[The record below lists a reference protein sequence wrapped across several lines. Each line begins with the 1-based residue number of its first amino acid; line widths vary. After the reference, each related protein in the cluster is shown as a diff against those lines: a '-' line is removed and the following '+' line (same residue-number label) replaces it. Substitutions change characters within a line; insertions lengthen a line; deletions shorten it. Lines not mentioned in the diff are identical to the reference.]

1 MNNTEQLFRV
11 AAYDIK
17 PLRDLIK
24 EPLEVDRGMEQA
36 ILAALVILA
45 VVLLFFVVQL
55 RSQVGALRD
64 ALTQIN
70 SNAELAEKSRENTR
84 SLIREE
90 IARNR
95 EEMNSMGK
103 GLREEVGGSIK
114 GLQELLVTGMGQI
127 SAGQK
132 SQLDSFASQL
142 NGFMQTTDQKLE
154 NMRTVLDGKLQSMS
168 ETTGKELKLMSDSM
182 ASRLT
187 GMSELQ
193 QRQLGEFS
201 QQIGNLTAS
210 NEKKLEQMR
219 ETVENRVKELQVNN
233 AQKLDEMRVVV
244 DEKLHATLEQR
255 LGESFKLVSDRLEQV
270 HKGLGEMQNLAAG
283 VGDLKKVLTNV
294 KTRGT
299 WGEMQLGNILEDI
312 LTPDQY
318 AANVAVKKNS
328 ERVEY
333 AIKLPGPDSEGDGL
347 WLPIDAKFPM
357 EDYYRLIEAY
367 ELADAAQIDQAVKVL
382 ELRIKTKAKEIAS
395 KYIEPPAT
403 TDFAIMFLPTEGLYA
418 EVLRRPGLFE
428 SLRLE
433 HRVSVAGPTT
443 LAAIVSSLSVGFR
456 TLAIQKRSSEVW
468 AVLGAVK
475 TEFGKFGAVLEKTQK
490 KLQEASHT
498 IDEAARRSRAMERR
512 LRTVE
517 ALPETE
523 AAAMLSGTAVDE
535 IAGAQE
541 ELD

>member
-1 MNNTEQLFRV
+1 
-11 AAYDIK
+11 
-17 PLRDLIK
+17 
-24 EPLEVDRGMEQA
+24 ME
-36 ILAALVILA
+36 LA
-45 VVLLFFVVQL
+45 VLAGLSILVLVLLLFIVQL
-55 RSQVGALRD
+55 RSQVGSLRD
-64 ALTQIN
+64 ALFQLH
-70 SNAELAEKSRENTR
+70 SNAELAEKSQEITR
-84 SLIREE
+84 SLLREE
-90 IARNR
+90 TARNR
-95 EEMNSMGK
+95 EEMSSMGK
-103 GLREEVGGSIK
+103 GLREEVGASIK
-114 GLQELLVTGMGQI
+114 GLQEVLITGMGQI
-127 SAGQK
+127 STGQK
-132 SQLDSFASQL
+132 SQLDSFANQL
-142 NGFMQTTDQKLE
+142 NGFTQTTDQKLE
-154 NMRTVLDGKLQSMS
+154 NMRTAIDGKLQSMS
-168 ETTGKELKLMSDSM
+168 EAIGKEINLMSDSM
-182 ASRLT
+182 AGRLT
-187 GMSELQ
+187 GMAELQ
-193 QRQLGEFS
+193 QKQLGDFS

-219 ETVENRVKELQVNN
+219 ETVENRVKELQANN
-233 AQKLDEMRVVV
+233 AQKLEEMRVVV

-255 LGESFKLVSDRLEQV
+255 LGESFKLVSERLEQV

-299 WGEMQLGNILEDI
+299 WGEVQLGNILEDI
-312 LTPDQY
+312 LAPDQY

-367 ELADAAQIDQAVKVL
+367 ELGDAALIDQAVKVL
-382 ELRIKTKAKEIAS
+382 ELRIRTKAKEIAT

-498 IDEAARRSRAMERR
+498 IDEAARRSRAMERK

-517 ALPETE
+517 ALPENE
-523 AAAMLSGTAVDE
+523 AMSLLGETAAVDE
-535 IAGAQE
+535 IAVANE
-541 ELD
+541 EPE

>member
-1 MNNTEQLFRV
+1 M
-11 AAYDIK
+11 
-17 PLRDLIK
+17 
-24 EPLEVDRGMEQA
+24 MEQA
-36 ILAALVILA
+36 VWGALIILVLILV
-45 VVLLFFVVQL
+45 FFVVQL
-55 RSQVGALRD
+55 RSQVGSLRD
-64 ALTQIN
+64 ALLQLN
-70 SNAELAEKSRENTR
+70 SNAELAEKSQENTR
-84 SLIREE
+84 SLLREE
-90 IARNR
+90 IGRNR
-95 EEMNSMGK
+95 EEMSGIGK
-103 GLREEVGGSIK
+103 GIREEVGGSINR
-114 GLQELLVTGMGQI
+114 LQELLVTGMGQI
-127 SAGQK
+127 STGQK
-132 SQLDSFASQL
+132 SQLDSFANQL
-142 NGFMQTTDQKLE
+142 NGFTQTTDQKLE
-154 NMRTVLDGKLQSMS
+154 NMRTAIDGKLQSMN
-168 ETTGKELKLMSDSM
+168 EATGKELNQMSDSM

-187 GMSELQ
+187 GMAELQ
-193 QRQLGEFS
+193 QKQLGDFS

-219 ETVENRVKELQVNN
+219 ETVENRVKELQANN

-255 LGESFKLVSDRLEQV
+255 LGESFKLVSERLELV
-270 HKGLGEMQNLAAG
+270 HKGLGEMQSLAAG

-299 WGEMQLGNILEDI
+299 WGEVQLGNILEDI
-312 LTPDQY
+312 LAPDQF
-318 AANVAVKKNS
+318 AANVAVKNNS

-333 AIKLPGPDSEGDGL
+333 AIKLPGPDLDGDGL

-367 ELADAAQIDQAVKVL
+367 ELGDVALIDQAVKVL

-433 HRVSVAGPTT
+433 HRISVAGPTT
-443 LAAIVSSLSVGFR
+443 LAAIVSSLSMGFR

-498 IDEAARRSRAMERR
+498 IDEAARRSRAMERK
-512 LRTVE
+512 LKNVE

-523 AAAMLSGTAVDE
+523 AVALLGGNAIEE
-535 IAGAQE
+535 IAGSE
-541 ELD
+541 EVLD

>member
-1 MNNTEQLFRV
+1 
-11 AAYDIK
+11 
-17 PLRDLIK
+17 
-24 EPLEVDRGMEQA
+24 MEQA
-36 ILAALVILA
+36 VWAILGILVLALVFLIL
-45 VVLLFFVVQL
+45 QL
-55 RSQVGALRD
+55 RAQVGALHNTLD
-64 ALTQIN
+64 QLTAN
-70 SNAELAEKSRENTR
+70 TELVEKSQESTR
-84 SLIREE
+84 SLLREE

-95 EEMNSMGK
+95 EEMSNTGK
-103 GLREEVGGSIK
+103 GIREEVGVSLK

-127 SAGQK
+127 STGQK

-142 NGFMQTTDQKLE
+142 NGFTRTTDQKLE
-154 NMRTVLDGKLQSMS
+154 NMRTSTDGKLQSMT
-168 ETTGKELKLMSDSM
+168 EATGKELNIMSDSM
-182 ASRLT
+182 ANRLT
-187 GMSELQ
+187 GMAELQ
-193 QRQLGEFS
+193 QKQLGDFS
-201 QQIGNLTAS
+201 QQIGKLTAS

-219 ETVENRVKELQVNN
+219 ETVENRVKELQANN
-233 AQKLDEMRVVV
+233 AQKLEEMRAVV

-255 LGESFKLVSDRLEQV
+255 LGESFKLVSERLEQV
-270 HKGLGEMQNLAAG
+270 HKGLGEMQSLAAG

-299 WGEMQLGNILEDI
+299 WGEVQLGNILEDI
-312 LTPDQY
+312 LAPDQY

-367 ELADAAQIDQAVKVL
+367 ELGDAALIDQAVKVL
-382 ELRIKTKAKEIAS
+382 ELRIRTKAKEISS

-517 ALPETE
+517 ALPESE
-523 AAAMLSGTAVDE
+523 AAALLGTSTLDE
-535 IAGAQE
+535 NEAAAGQDFE
-541 ELD
+541 

>member
-523 AAAMLSGTAVDE
+523 AVAMLGGAAVDE

>member
-1 MNNTEQLFRV
+1 
-11 AAYDIK
+11 
-17 PLRDLIK
+17 
-24 EPLEVDRGMEQA
+24 MEQA
-36 ILAALVILA
+36 ILAALVIMVL
-45 VVLLFFVVQL
+45 VLVLLAVQL
-55 RSQVGALRD
+55 RSQVGSLRD
-64 ALTQIN
+64 ALFQLN
-70 SNAELAEKSRENTR
+70 SNAELVEKSQENTR
-84 SLIREE
+84 SLLREE

-95 EEMNSMGK
+95 EEMNAMGK

-114 GLQELLVTGMGQI
+114 GLQELLVTGLGQI

-132 SQLDSFASQL
+132 SQLDSFANQL
-142 NGFMQTTDQKLE
+142 NGFMQSTDQKLE
-154 NMRTVLDGKLQSMS
+154 TMRTSIDAKLQSMS
-168 ETTGKELKLMSDSM
+168 QATGKELNLMSDSM
-182 ASRLT
+182 AGRLT
-187 GMSELQ
+187 DMAQLQ
-193 QRQLGEFS
+193 QKQLGEFS
-201 QQIGNLTAS
+201 QQMGNFTTS

-219 ETVENRVKELQVNN
+219 ETVENRVKELQANN

-244 DEKLHATLEQR
+244 DEKLHATLEKR
-255 LGESFKLVSDRLEQV
+255 LGESFKLVSDRLELV
-270 HKGLGEMQNLAAG
+270 HKGLGEMQTLAAG

-299 WGEMQLGNILEDI
+299 WGEVQLGNILEDI
-312 LTPDQY
+312 LAPDQY

-333 AIKLPGPDSEGDGL
+333 AIKLPGPDLDGDGL

-367 ELADAAQIDQAVKVL
+367 EQGDAAQIDQAVKVL

-433 HRVSVAGPTT
+433 QRVSVAGPTT

-468 AVLGAVK
+468 SVLGAVK

-498 IDEAARRSRAMERR
+498 IDEAARRSRAMERK
-512 LRTVE
+512 LKTVE
-517 ALPETE
+517 ALPESE
-523 AAAMLSGTAVDE
+523 ALSLLGGEAIDE

-541 ELD
+541 E

>member
-1 MNNTEQLFRV
+1 
-11 AAYDIK
+11 
-17 PLRDLIK
+17 
-24 EPLEVDRGMEQA
+24 MELA
-36 ILAALVILA
+36 ILAGLSILVL
-45 VVLLFFVVQL
+45 VLLLFIVQL
-55 RSQVGALRD
+55 RSQVGSLRD
-64 ALTQIN
+64 ALFQIN
-70 SNAELAEKSRENTR
+70 SNAELVEKSQENTR
-84 SLIREE
+84 SLLREE

-95 EEMNSMGK
+95 EEMSSMGK
-103 GLREEVGGSIK
+103 GIREEVGGSLK
-114 GLQELLVTGMGQI
+114 GLQEVLVTGMGQI
-127 SAGQK
+127 STGQK
-132 SQLDSFASQL
+132 SQLDSFANQL
-142 NGFMQTTDQKLE
+142 NGFTQTTDQKLE
-154 NMRTVLDGKLQSMS
+154 NMRTAIDGKLQTMR
-168 ETTGKELKLMSDSM
+168 EATGKELNLMSDSM

-187 GMSELQ
+187 GMAELQ
-193 QRQLGEFS
+193 QKQLGEFS

-210 NEKKLEQMR
+210 NEKKMEQMR
-219 ETVENRVKELQVNN
+219 ETIENRVKELQANN
-233 AQKLDEMRVVV
+233 AQKLEEMRVVV

-255 LGESFKLVSDRLEQV
+255 LGESFKLVSERLEQV
-270 HKGLGEMQNLAAG
+270 HKGLGEMQSLAAG

-299 WGEMQLGNILEDI
+299 WGEVQLGNILEDI
-312 LTPDQY
+312 LAPDQY
-318 AANVAVKKNS
+318 SANVAVKKNS

-367 ELADAAQIDQAVKVL
+367 ELGDAALIEQAVKVL
-382 ELRIKTKAKEIAS
+382 ELRIRTKAKEISS

-523 AAAMLSGTAVDE
+523 AVAMLGGATLDDDEAAAVQDIE
-535 IAGAQE
+535 
-541 ELD
+541 